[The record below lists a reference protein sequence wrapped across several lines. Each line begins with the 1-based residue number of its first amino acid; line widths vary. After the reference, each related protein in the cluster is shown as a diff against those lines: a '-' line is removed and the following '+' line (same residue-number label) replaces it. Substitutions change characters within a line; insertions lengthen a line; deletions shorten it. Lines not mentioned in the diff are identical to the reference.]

1 MLQILLDHGAP
12 LFAHNIAGQT
22 PCEAAA
28 QAKHEDIAK
37 LLECKMVL
45 MVSKS
50 NIICMHQLSK
60 NQVYRIMQLHVWVN
74 ITDYLHLLQETIIYY
89 YYVVL

>member
-1 MLQILLDHGAP
+1 MLFIASRLSMHLGFRQVLLAHGAP

-45 MVSKS
+45 MVRG
-50 NIICMHQLSK
+50 QP
-60 NQVYRIMQLHVWVN
+60 
-74 ITDYLHLLQETIIYY
+74 
-89 YYVVL
+89 